1 MLACLVQIVG
11 VCMTEGASSQET
23 LFDDE
28 VRDFRAPGGSDF
40 PAFDP
45 LAHKSTMASDAAFDA
60 LKREISNI
68 LSSYVGWYDP
78 FAELL
83 QNALDAV
90 DARRE
95 LETNAGSSVG
105 YEPHIHVLV
114 DIDGNALTVTDNGIG
129 LDKDKFQQFLAP
141 NFSFKSGNTRGHKGV
156 GATYVAYGFNY
167 MRVTT
172 RTPGY
177 EASGRIRGARNW
189 IKGQGAGGNPKVEP
203 DTSALTDATF
213 NENDRG
219 VSITVHFD
227 EATHPKKLDWLAAY
241 DAVTWARI
249 LSVKTG
255 VGSVVRHEDVRITIE
270 VIAKGERTSTVLG
283 STKYLWLHELASKKG
298 QLRELNKVAQ
308 ELFDKH
314 GKSRNLPDRYRNL
327 DFIYET
333 WTPEELKEALGSTLD
348 EDDLEVLN
356 EFPPTVS
363 MEYGYTAKLWNQFNS
378 SLNIRAGQKILT
390 AGIQL
395 AANNMPQG
403 ETILIP
409 LTRNIGRQNQVH
421 FLIHFDNYTPDLGR
435 KGFHRELSDFA
446 KNIAVSL
453 TENHVY
459 KRRDLLKANTGVSPD
474 LMRKMKIEDWKKDML
489 LHEAT
494 EPLSLASE
502 HFFRPTERIAI
513 TSTPTR
519 EQDVIALFNQLI
531 AGGVI
536 RGMHIMSTNEY
547 FTYDGLFKVAF
558 DLPPEIYLYDAET
571 NPLGIPHETAE
582 ALSGRTLGPNILEYK
597 FSLDGLM
604 EDFDNHDKNLNEI
617 DLAIAWE
624 SGKTYAERYGITSLL
639 IPENSDQRQYHG
651 VTHVLYDMD
660 TGAKHCD
667 LVILS
672 ELIAYLNAPE
682 ETADLQRAKY
692 E

>member
-1 MLACLVQIVG
+1 
-11 VCMTEGASSQET
+11 MTEVGTQDGLDVEQLPDYSAPVGT
-23 LFDDE
+23 
-28 VRDFRAPGGSDF
+28 DFA
-40 PAFDP
+40 AFDP
-45 LAHKSTMASDAAFDA
+45 LAHKSTRASDAAFLA

-78 FAELL
+78 FAELI

-95 LETNAGSSVG
+95 LESTGTGPA
-105 YEPHIHVLV
+105 YQPRIHVLI
-114 DIDGNALTVTDNGIG
+114 DIESNTLTVTDNGIG
-129 LDKDKFQQFLAP
+129 LDQDKFEQFLAP
-141 NFSFKSGNTRGHKGV
+141 NFSFKTGNTRGHKGV

-172 RTPGY
+172 RTPGF

-189 IKGQGAGGNPKVEP
+189 VKGKGTGSNNPRVEP
-203 DTSALTDATF
+203 DTSELADPTF
-213 NENDRG
+213 NTNDRG
-219 VSITVHFD
+219 VSITVRFD
-227 EATHPKKLDWLAAY
+227 DATHPKKLEWLSAN
-241 DAVTWARI
+241 DAETWTKI

-255 VGSVVRHEDVRITIE
+255 LGSVVQHGDIAVSVE
-270 VIAKGERTSTVLG
+270 VVAKGGNRTTHELD
-283 STKYLWLHELASKKG
+283 STKYLWLHETANKKG
-298 QLRELNKVAQ
+298 RLTELNKVAQ
-308 ELFDKH
+308 ETFDKH
-314 GKSRNLPDRYRNL
+314 GAKRNLPDRYRNL
-327 DFIYET
+327 DFIYES
-333 WTPEELKEALGSTLD
+333 WTPAELEEALKDHLD
-348 EDDLEVLN
+348 EEDLAVL
-356 EFPPTVS
+356 EEYPPTVS

-378 SLNIRAGQKILT
+378 SLNIRSGQKILT
-390 AGIQL
+390 PGIQL

-421 FLIHFDNYTPDLGR
+421 FLIHFDNYTPDMGR
-435 KGFHRELSDFA
+435 KGFHRELTDFA
-446 KNIAVSL
+446 KNVAVHL
-453 TENHVY
+453 MENFVY

-474 LMRKMKIEDWKKDML
+474 LIRKMKIDDWKKDML
-489 LHEAT
+489 QHEEA

-519 EQDVIALFNQLI
+519 EQDVIALFHQLI

-558 DLPPEIYLYDAET
+558 DLAPEIYAYDPQT
-571 NPLGIPHETAE
+571 NPLGIPLDNATA
-582 ALSGRTLGPNILEYK
+582 LGGRTLGPNILEYK
-597 FSLDGLM
+597 YSLDGLM
-604 EDFDNHDKNLNEI
+604 EDLDANDKNLNEI

-624 SGKTYAERYGITSLL
+624 SGKTYAERYGIKSLL
-639 IPENSDQRQYHG
+639 IDENADQREYHG
-651 VTHVLYDMD
+651 VTHVLYDKD
-660 TGAKHCD
+660 TLAKHCD

-672 ELIAYLNAPE
+672 ELVAYLNSPE
-682 ETADLQRAKY
+682 ETAELQRAKY